1 MFIELAT
8 LLEEDDLVAV
18 GDALILEPYELDPHD
33 IRPWTTLPELE
44 AACRVRTPGNR
55 AARRALAHVR
65 QGSESR
71 PETLLRLLLVR
82 AGFPEP
88 ALGVE
93 VFDERG
99 RWIGRFDMV
108 YAEARVIVEY
118 DGDQHRRL
126 TAQYE
131 KDMRRIDAA
140 IAAGWT
146 VVRVRARGLFRARDQ
161 TVERVRSALAASSRS
176 IV

>member
-1 MFIELAT
+1 MSSPAAMFIELAT
-8 LLEEDDLVAV
+8 VLSEDDLVAV
-18 GDALILEPYELDPHD
+18 GDALILDPYELDPRD

-55 AARRALAHVR
+55 AARRALAQVR

-71 PETLLRLLLVR
+71 PETLLRLLLLR
-82 AGFPEP
+82 AGLPEP

-93 VFDERG
+93 LSDDGG

-108 YAEARVIVEY
+108 YAQARVVVEY
-118 DGDQHRRL
+118 DGDQHRTSRI
-126 TAQYE
+126 QYE
-131 KDMRRIDAA
+131 KDMVRIDRA

-146 VVRVRARGLFRARDQ
+146 VIRVRSRGLFRARNE
-161 TVERVRSALAASSRS
+161 TVARVQSALEK
-176 IV
+176 